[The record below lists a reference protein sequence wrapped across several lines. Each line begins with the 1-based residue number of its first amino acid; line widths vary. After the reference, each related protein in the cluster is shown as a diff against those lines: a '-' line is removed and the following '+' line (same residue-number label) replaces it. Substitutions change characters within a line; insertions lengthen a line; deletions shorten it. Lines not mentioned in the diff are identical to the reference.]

1 MTNSK
6 FSESIKTQRLQL
18 LPVSEDLAP
27 MVAAFFG
34 RNVAHLAPWNPPA
47 PPGLDTETLQRERL
61 RNAAAEVV
69 AGTASRWWLQPLANP
84 NIVIGN
90 INLTQIVRG
99 AFQNGMLGYAI
110 DGDHE
115 GFGLMREALLAII
128 NHAFSPNLNLHRIQ
142 ANVRPENVRS
152 IGVIQRLGFEQE
164 GLAREYLFIDGAWR
178 DHLMY
183 ALRNPHFGGMSP
195 G

>member
-1 MTNSK
+1 MANSK
-6 FSESIKTQRLQL
+6 LPDSIRTQRLQL

-110 DGDHE
+110 DSDHE

-128 NHAFSPNLNLHRIQ
+128 NHTFSPEFNLHRIQ

-164 GLAREYLFIDGAWR
+164 GMAREYLFIDGAWR
-178 DHLMY
+178 DHLMFT
-183 ALRNPHFGGMSP
+183 LRNPHFGGIP
-195 G
+195 R

>member
-1 MTNSK
+1 
-6 FSESIKTQRLQL
+6 
-18 LPVSEDLAP
+18 
-27 MVAAFFG
+27 MVAAFYG
-34 RNVAHLAPWNPPA
+34 RNAAHLAPWNPPA

-90 INLTQIVRG
+90 INLTQIIRG

-110 DGDHE
+110 DGNHE
-115 GFGLMREALLAII
+115 GLGLIHESLLAII
-128 NHAFSPNLNLHRIQ
+128 NHAFSPEFNLHRIQ

-152 IGVIQRLGFEQE
+152 LGVIQRLGFEQE
-164 GLAREYLFIDGAWR
+164 GMAREYLFIDGAWR
-178 DHLMY
+178 DHLMF
-183 ALRNPHFGGMSP
+183 ALRNPHYKGMAP
-195 G
+195 A

>member
-6 FSESIKTQRLQL
+6 LAESIKTQRLQL
-18 LPVSEDLAP
+18 LPVSEDLAT
-27 MVAAFFG
+27 MVAAFYG
-34 RNVAHLAPWNPPA
+34 RNAAHLAPWNPPA

-61 RNAAAEVV
+61 RNAAAEVD
-69 AGTASRWWLQPLANP
+69 AGIASRWWLQPQANP

-90 INLTQIVRG
+90 INLTRIVRG

-115 GFGLMREALLAII
+115 GLGLMHEALLAII
-128 NHAFSPNLNLHRIQ
+128 NYAFSPELNLHRIQ

-152 IGVIQRLGFEQE
+152 LGVIQRLGFEQE
-164 GLAREYLFIDGAWR
+164 GRAREYLFIGGAWR

-183 ALRNPHFGGMSP
+183 ALRNPHFAGIPCG
-195 G
+195 